1 MIPPAI
7 TAPVDDAPA
16 EHIVSP
22 PGFEGRRRNAVPP
35 PAFVRARVN
44 PLLLAMWRALP
55 HDAQTADDLE
65 RCAASG
71 GIEAAVD
78 YLRGVL
84 RSCDDTA
91 AACPELPFV
100 RARAAAVEAS
110 RVWIASGGSL

>member
-1 MIPPAI
+1 MLPPAI
-7 TAPVDDAPA
+7 TSPTDGPAP
-16 EHIVSP
+16 HIEEP

-55 HDAQTADDLE
+55 HDAETADDLE

-71 GIEAAVD
+71 GIEAAVA

-84 RSCDDTA
+84 RACADDGEF
-91 AACPELPFV
+91 PNLPFV